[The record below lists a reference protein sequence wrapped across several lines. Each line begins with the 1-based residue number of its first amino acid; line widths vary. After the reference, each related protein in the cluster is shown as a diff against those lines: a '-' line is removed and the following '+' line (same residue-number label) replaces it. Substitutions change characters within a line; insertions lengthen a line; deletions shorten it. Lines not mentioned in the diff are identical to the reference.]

1 MYNRGGDMCVSWLN
15 FSNSL
20 SIFPLHT
27 PHHVEAFQKTN
38 LIARAQQVKT
48 CGRNESEGWG
58 LSDAASFFHLP
69 RYIPP
74 CQTETS
80 SSPISPLKTPSFP
93 TNFPLIPRIEKSRV
107 FRMPLLNHF
116 QVINDVA

>member
-1 MYNRGGDMCVSWLN
+1 MCVSWLN

-48 CGRNESEGWG
+48 RQRRCLGTSYAYAVYATQPPS
-58 LSDAASFFHLP
+58 LATTSQSD
-69 RYIPP
+69 
-74 CQTETS
+74 
-80 SSPISPLKTPSFP
+80 
-93 TNFPLIPRIEKSRV
+93 
-107 FRMPLLNHF
+107 
-116 QVINDVA
+116 